1 MAEIGITFRNEAAI
15 RVQAQIFEG
24 RTLVS
29 TCVADPGEVHV
40 LAAGSAQYDI
50 FLKNG
55 ATGWE
60 IARKLAAEDETV
72 TLRHQN
78 GRYVIS
84 GGQG

>member
-40 LAAGSAQYDI
+40 LEAGSAQYDI
-50 FLKNG
+50 FLRNG

-60 IARKLAAEDETV
+60 IARKLATEDRIV
-72 TLRHQN
+72 TLRQQQ